1 MPADVNLQAALEPNP
16 AMGSELTL
24 FRGYSAY
31 EIAVQHG
38 FEGTEADWLASL
50 NATSATVNG
59 QSRDENGDIKL
70 YATHIPVSSE
80 EGAPS
85 VAQQLQNLSN
95 GLATKISTQEA
106 QAAIFTAVSVKA
118 STASYTALFL
128 ASGWSESAP
137 YSQTVSVEGIL
148 ATDDPLVDVSL
159 TGVTTAEAGK
169 ARTDAWTFVGR
180 VEAGAGTVTACCYE
194 EKPTVDLPVLLKVV
208 R

>member
-1 MPADVNLQAALEPNP
+1 MPADVNFQAALEPNP
-16 AMGSELTL
+16 AMDSELTL

-70 YATHIPVSSE
+70 YATHIPVSGE

-85 VAQQLQNLSN
+85 VAQELES
-95 GLATKISTQEA
+95 KMSV
-106 QAAIFTAVSVKA
+106 QAALQAIGQKA
-118 STASYTALFL
+118 STAAYTALFS
-128 ASGWSESAP
+128 ADGWSASAP
-137 YSQTVSVEGIL
+137 YSQTVSVTGL
-148 ATDDPLVDVSL
+148 LSTDNPLVDVSL
-159 TGVTTAEAGK
+159 SDAGTAEAGK

-180 VEAGAGTVTACCYE
+180 VEAGAGTVTAYCYE
-194 EKPTVDLPVLLKVV
+194 EKPTVDLPVILKVV